1 MLKNHREVQSM
12 STKNKYAIV
21 SQSKALD
28 WANEFIREAGI
39 LDEDLQ
45 QEVYLRS
52 LEMIGTYYNKQRF
65 MNCLI
70 NHSKKYYQKR
80 IEKLNNVTPISRYE
94 ISVDHFANLLKNEND
109 KIFIR
114 ESLSVLNERELYIIS
129 QYFGFEGEPR
139 VLSDIARDLNISA
152 ARAGRI
158 KHRAVIKMKYRCTR
172 LKKVM

>member
-1 MLKNHREVQSM
+1 M

-21 SQSKALD
+21 SQNKALD

-45 QEVYLRS
+45 QEIYLRS

-70 NHSKKYYQKR
+70 NHSKRYYKKR
-80 IEKLNNVTPISRYE
+80 IEKLNNVTPISKYE

-109 KIFIR
+109 RIFVR

-129 QYFGFEGEPR
+129 QYFGFEGEAR
-139 VLSDIARDLNISA
+139 VLSDIAKDLNISPT
-152 ARAGRI
+152 RVGRI
-158 KHRAVIKMKYRCTR
+158 KHRAILKMKYRCMR
-172 LKKVM
+172 LKKAM

>member
-1 MLKNHREVQSM
+1 M

-21 SQSKALD
+21 SQNKALD

-45 QEVYLRS
+45 QEIYLRS

-70 NHSKKYYQKR
+70 NHSKKYYKKK
-80 IEKLNNVTPISRYE
+80 IEKLNNVTPISKYE

-109 KIFIR
+109 RIFVR
-114 ESLSVLNERELYIIS
+114 ESLSVLNERELFIIS
-129 QYFGFEGEPR
+129 ENFGFEDEPR
-139 VLSDIARDLNISA
+139 SLTDIARYLNISVTRVREIKR
-152 ARAGRI
+152 RAI
-158 KHRAVIKMKYRCTR
+158 LKMKYKCFK
-172 LKKVM
+172 LKKAM

>member
-1 MLKNHREVQSM
+1 M

-21 SQSKALD
+21 SQNKALD

-45 QEVYLRS
+45 QEIYLRS

-70 NHSKKYYQKR
+70 NHSKRYYKKR
-80 IEKLNNVTPISRYE
+80 IEKLNNVTPISKYE

-109 KIFIR
+109 RIFVR

-129 QYFGFEGEPR
+129 QYFVFEGEPR
-139 VLSDIARDLNISA
+139 VLSDIARELNISST
-152 ARAGRI
+152 RVGRI
-158 KHRAVIKMKYRCTR
+158 KHRAILKMKYRCMR
-172 LKKVM
+172 LKKAM